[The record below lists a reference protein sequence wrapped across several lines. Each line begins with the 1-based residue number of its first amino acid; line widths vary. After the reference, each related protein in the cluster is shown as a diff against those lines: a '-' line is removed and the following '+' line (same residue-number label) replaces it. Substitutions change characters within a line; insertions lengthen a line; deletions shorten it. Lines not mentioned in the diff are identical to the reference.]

1 MKTLI
6 PTALACAL
14 MLIPLRAEGQTAD
27 SGQQPEFSGVSTRY
41 FGPYAFPV
49 PDLLDGRIH
58 DGLHV
63 ELSGDAVAGRAGGR
77 ENRDWTFAPTF
88 RLSVPLWTDRASFT
102 IWGEFHEFY
111 FDTPATRAARNLA
124 PGALPLKGNDSGN
137 LYFGIEIQA
146 LKERRLVPSVAVRA
160 STLSATG
167 DDHEAA
173 RHYDAP
179 GYFFDVSVGKSFPLG
194 EKAGSIRLS
203 GTAGFVCWQIGEGTQ
218 NDALLLGA
226 RLAWESRHAGLYV
239 EYGQYKG
246 RENDW
251 AASYGIDSGDWPQSI
266 KSRLDLHFGDFSPFI
281 YVQYGFRDWP
291 FTQFRLGLT
300 WTFDL
305 LGHFSAG
312 SSR

>member
-1 MKTLI
+1 MCQAGQCIQCDTLCI
-6 PTALACAL
+6 VCVQIFFYLGTFFCH
-14 MLIPLRAEGQTAD
+14 
-27 SGQQPEFSGVSTRY
+27 
-41 FGPYAFPV
+41 PYSV
-49 PDLLDGRIH
+49 Y
-58 DGLHV
+58 
-63 ELSGDAVAGRAGGR
+63 GDRHKLAGRAQDAQNDAMKMKQ
-77 ENRDWTFAPTF
+77 EYEDA
-88 RLSVPLWTDRASFT
+88 
-102 IWGEFHEFY
+102 
-111 FDTPATRAARNLA
+111 
-124 PGALPLKGNDSGN
+124 LKGAKQ
-137 LYFGIEIQA
+137 E
-146 LKERRLVPSVAVRA
+146 SVQIVENAR
-160 STLSATG
+160 SAAKNEY
-167 DDHEAA
+167 DRIVAEA
-173 RHYDAP
+173 
-179 GYFFDVSVGKSFPLG
+179 G

-300 WTFDL
+300 WSFDL

-312 SSR
+312 ASR

>member
-160 STLSATG
+160 STLSATTCHAKSG
-167 DDHEAA
+167 QACHLPRTRAWTLTVNVWPFSAA
-173 RHYDAP
+173 SRDFQASRGNIALWP
-179 GYFFDVSVGKSFPLG
+179 RDRRQ
-194 EKAGSIRLS
+194 RLS
-203 GTAGFVCWQIGEGTQ
+203 
-218 NDALLLGA
+218 
-226 RLAWESRHAGLYV
+226 
-239 EYGQYKG
+239 
-246 RENDW
+246 
-251 AASYGIDSGDWPQSI
+251 
-266 KSRLDLHFGDFSPFI
+266 
-281 YVQYGFRDWP
+281 
-291 FTQFRLGLT
+291 
-300 WTFDL
+300 
-305 LGHFSAG
+305 
-312 SSR
+312 